1 VFYFKFLGISKDDL
15 AKRLAELEER
25 IRILTAENEEL
36 RRRRAELLASQ
47 SNLSE
52 KLQLLTEEE
61 ETLFASRDDLL
72 TQLKVC

>member
-1 VFYFKFLGISKDDL
+1 
-15 AKRLAELEER
+15 LEER

-52 KLQLLTEEE
+52 KLQILTEEE

-72 TQLKVC
+72 MQLKV